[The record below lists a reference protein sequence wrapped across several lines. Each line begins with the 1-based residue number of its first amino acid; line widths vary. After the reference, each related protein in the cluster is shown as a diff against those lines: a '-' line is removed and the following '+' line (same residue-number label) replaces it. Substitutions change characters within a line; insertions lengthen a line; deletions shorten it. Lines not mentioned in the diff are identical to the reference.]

1 MQFSACVPVI
11 TAQYV
16 MCNACAVALRRYSG
30 KGIGYED
37 RRARRPDRAA
47 VQRGF
52 RDRGARGVA
61 RARGGR
67 PTVQSRLDKLKAAGV
82 IQDVAPTLN
91 PARFGYPVMAI
102 VSIEISQGV
111 GHVPVGEALREIPE
125 VIEMYTVSGD
135 HDVMVRVVARSNDDL
150 QRVID
155 AIARTG
161 AVNRTRS
168 VVVLQTHFQNR
179 VLPLF
184 AQVGGSAAAQEG

>member
-1 MQFSACVPVI
+1 MKIDELDVRIVQLFSED
-11 TAQYV
+11 
-16 MCNACAVALRRYSG
+16 S
-30 KGIGYED
+30 GIGVLAAS
-37 RRARRPDRAA
+37 RAL
-47 VQRGF
+47 
-52 RDRGARGVA
+52 GVA
-61 RARGGR
+61 R

-91 PARFGYPVMAI
+91 PARFGYSVMAI

>member
-1 MQFSACVPVI
+1 MKIDELDVRIVELFTQDSRIGVLA
-11 TAQYV
+11 ASR
-16 MCNACAVALRRYSG
+16 AL
-30 KGIGYED
+30 
-37 RRARRPDRAA
+37 
-47 VQRGF
+47 
-52 RDRGARGVA
+52 GVA
-61 RARGGR
+61 R
-67 PTVQSRLDKLKAAGV
+67 PTVQSRLDKLRRAGV
-82 IQDVAPTLN
+82 IQDMAPTLN

-184 AQVGGSAAAQEG
+184 AQVGGVAPAPSERTPE

>member
-1 MQFSACVPVI
+1 MKIDELDVRIVQLFSED
-11 TAQYV
+11 
-16 MCNACAVALRRYSG
+16 S
-30 KGIGYED
+30 GIGVLAAS
-37 RRARRPDRAA
+37 RAL
-47 VQRGF
+47 
-52 RDRGARGVA
+52 GVA
-61 RARGGR
+61 R
-67 PTVQSRLDKLKAAGV
+67 PTVQSRPDKLKAAGV

-135 HDVMVRVVARSNDDL
+135 HDVMVRVV